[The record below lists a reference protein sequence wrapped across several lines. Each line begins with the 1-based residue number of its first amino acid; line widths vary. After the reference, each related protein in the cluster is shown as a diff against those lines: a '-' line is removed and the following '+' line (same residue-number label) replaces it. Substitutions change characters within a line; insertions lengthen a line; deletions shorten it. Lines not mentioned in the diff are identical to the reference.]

1 MRKILLFVAL
11 LITLSVACNLPQRI
25 QSTSSPET
33 TPSVS
38 LEEQL
43 SSALQ
48 ELATT
53 GQVTLTITEEQLSS
67 FIREQSTTSESNL
80 RDLQVDFQDN
90 QIRLTGTTS
99 TGIMDAQVEVVFEP
113 SVAEGTLQMQI
124 VSAKVGSLPLPER
137 TVNVLSQTVNDR
149 IGQLTTFQGKP
160 LKIEEVRVEDELLS
174 ITGSLK

>member
-1 MRKILLFVAL
+1 
-11 LITLSVACNLPQRI
+11 
-25 QSTSSPET
+25 
-33 TPSVS
+33 
-38 LEEQL
+38 
-43 SSALQ
+43 
-48 ELATT
+48 
-53 GQVTLTITEEQLSS
+53 
-67 FIREQSTTSESNL
+67 

-137 TVNVLSQTVNDR
+137 TVNALSQTVNDR

>member
-1 MRKILLFVAL
+1 MRKILLFVTL

-25 QSTSSPET
+25 QSTPSPET
-33 TPSVS
+33 LPSVS

-43 SSALQ
+43 SNAVQ

-53 GQVTLTITEEQLSS
+53 GRVALKITEEQLTS
-67 FIREQSTTSESNL
+67 FIREQSTTSESDL
-80 RDLQVDFQDN
+80 RNIQVDFQDD

-113 SVAEGTLQMQI
+113 SVVEGTLWMQI

-137 TVNVLSQTVNDR
+137 TVNALTQTVNDR
-149 IGQLTTFQGKP
+149 IGQLTTFQGRP
-160 LKIEEVRVEDELLS
+160 LSIEEVRVEDELLS